1 MSLRLK
7 TIGALEQRGEPISY
21 RELTDLLWSIHP
33 ELKEH
38 LVQHYQSEQ
47 KARREMRMRLGM
59 LVKDYPQTFSAT
71 MSDGFVLVGLAADM
85 TASLDDPDPEDEE
98 AAQAHGKP
106 AVYWYTFP
114 AYRSTTDP
122 FPIKIG
128 RGSDP
133 LARIR
138 TQVTAMPEQPA
149 ILGIYEHEDP
159 VSLERAL
166 HSVLNLRGKKK
177 ADAPGAEWFI
187 TTPDEITALI
197 GLLLG

>member
-7 TIGALEQRGEPISY
+7 TIAALEQRGEPITY
-21 RELTDLLWSIHP
+21 RDLTDLLWNIHP

-47 KARREMRMRLGM
+47 TACREMRIRLGM

-71 MSDGFVLVGLAADM
+71 RSEGLVLVGLAADLSE
-85 TASLDDPDPEDEE
+85 SLDESDLDDEDLP
-98 AAQAHGKP
+98 QAGGKP

-114 AYRSTTDP
+114 AYQSNSGP

-128 RGSDP
+128 RGTDP
-133 LARIR
+133 QARIR
-138 TQVTAMPEQPA
+138 MQVTAMPEQPTV
-149 ILGIYEHEDP
+149 LGIHEHQDP

-166 HSVLNLRGKKK
+166 HSVLNLRGKRKT
-177 ADAPGAEWFI
+177 DAPGTEWFV
-187 TTPDEITALI
+187 TTPDEIQALI
-197 GLLLG
+197 KMVLG